1 MASKNRIYKSKV
13 NDSLFALYTK
23 FIYLCYYCSP
33 LLISRKTSLY
43 FIYIEQIIFVLSIS
57 FRIMLLKNNAKKLI
71 KPNQSLKVDEF
82 NFSVWNESISCKL
95 WMRNFLLSD
104 RKIITINSNI
114 NIRIWYLI
122 ITLLIRYNLL
132 I

>member
-1 MASKNRIYKSKV
+1 M
-13 NDSLFALYTK
+13 
-23 FIYLCYYCSP
+23 
-33 LLISRKTSLY
+33 
-43 FIYIEQIIFVLSIS
+43 Q
-57 FRIMLLKNNAKKLI
+57 KKPI

-82 NFSVWNESISCKL
+82 NFSVWNESISYKL